1 MAEFDRV
8 VKRVTG
14 SDVAREAGV
23 SKWTVNRAFTPGAS
37 IKPESRERILAVA
50 ERLGYRPNL
59 LARSL
64 ATNKT
69 QQVAVLI
76 DDFKNPS
83 KLPFL
88 EKLSEALQ
96 SQGMIMVL
104 ININRHHDHI
114 DAIMDIDQRQLDAA
128 ILLGTDFRD
137 LQLEDGER
145 LKSHLPLFVLA
156 RDSTIAS
163 IPSVSCDAVAAM
175 SEMCEHF
182 WERGY
187 RRPGF
192 MTGPKTFSTALG
204 RRRGFLD
211 FWANRGVT
219 DTTVI
224 STETYESSAAADQL
238 REYLSKVP
246 AAERVDVLMCEN
258 DALAIGALG
267 VAACEFGLRIPEDI
281 AIAGFDDID
290 QVSNPLLNI
299 TSYRQPIE
307 EMVDE
312 IIGMILGQSTTA
324 SVSLRGELKVRKST

>member
-1 MAEFDRV
+1 MSDSDRV
-8 VKRVTG
+8 AKRVTG

-37 IKPESRERILAVA
+37 IKPESRERVLAVA

-59 LARSL
+59 LARSF
-64 ATNKT
+64 ATQKT
-69 QQVAVLI
+69 QQIAVLI
-76 DDFKNPS
+76 DDFKNPA

-128 ILLGTDFRD
+128 ILFGTDFRD
-137 LQLEDGER
+137 LQLEGGER
-145 LKSHLPLFVLA
+145 LRSHLPLFVLA
-156 RDSTIAS
+156 RNSTIAS
-163 IPSVSCDAVAAM
+163 IPSVSCDATAAM
-175 SEMCEHF
+175 TQMCEHL

-192 MTGPKTFSTALG
+192 LTGPRTLSTALG
-204 RRRGFLD
+204 RRRNFLD
-211 FWANRGVT
+211 FWESRGVNHV
-219 DTTVI
+219 TVI
-224 STETYESSAAADQL
+224 STNTYASSAAADKI
-238 REYLSKVP
+238 REYLTDTPSS
-246 AAERVDVLMCEN
+246 ERVDVLMCEN

-267 VAACEFGLRIPEDI
+267 VAKGEFGLRVPEDL

-290 QVSNPLLNI
+290 QVSHPLLAL

-312 IIGMILGQSTTA
+312 IIRMILGQSTSG
-324 SVSLRGELKVRKST
+324 SVSLVGQLKVRSST